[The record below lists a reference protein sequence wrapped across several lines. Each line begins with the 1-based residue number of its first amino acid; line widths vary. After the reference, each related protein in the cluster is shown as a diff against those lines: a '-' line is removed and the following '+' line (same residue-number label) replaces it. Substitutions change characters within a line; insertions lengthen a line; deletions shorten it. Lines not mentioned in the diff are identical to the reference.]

1 MNNTDLIID
10 YDVFL
15 DNYDFFMTSSDI
27 PIDDFFN
34 SLNSLINPNYN
45 KEAMQRLSRYK

>member
-1 MNNTDLIID
+1 MYIGGILMNNTDLIID

-15 DNYDFFMTSSDI
+15 DNYDFFRTSSDI

-34 SLNSLINPNYN
+34 SLNSLI
-45 KEAMQRLSRYK
+45 KSKKCRE